1 MCLFG
6 DHGSRLA
13 VVAFVARRVLSKHTF
28 LPALITMGM
37 LSWAPRSH
45 ADVLVQ
51 LGVVIDKS
59 SSTQGEIATFRAG
72 IIAGLGNLPLDG
84 TVELTLVDFEGLFSL
99 SGPDPLRQGNV
110 IYGPQV
116 MASAADLAGA
126 ESAVNAI
133 TSGEGTN
140 IEDGLQ
146 EARLAMTASPNFGD
160 NTVAIV
166 NLLSDGRPTMYNAC
180 CGLGDIDSAARR
192 ANAQAAA
199 LAERDAG
206 VAAGIDVYSAEALGS
221 SAEDLAFL
229 EDLVAPQPFATVTG
243 PDFEFPNPFTS
254 AGWVIPLAG
263 VEDIEAAL
271 AAKIVAVDEIPE
283 PATAW
288 LLGLGLAC
296 LMRRRRAGRNQRAS
310 S

>member
-1 MCLFG
+1 M
-6 DHGSRLA
+6 
-13 VVAFVARRVLSKHTF
+13 LSKHTL
-28 LPALITMGM
+28 LPVLVALGIF
-37 LSWAPRSH
+37 SWTPRSH

-59 SSTQGEIATFRAG
+59 SSTQGEIGTFRAG
-72 IIAGLGNLPLDG
+72 IIAGLDDLPLDG

-116 MASAADLAGA
+116 ISSAADLTGA
-126 ESAVNAI
+126 ENAVNAI

-146 EARLAMTASPNFGD
+146 EARLAMTASPNFGG
-160 NTVAIV
+160 NTVAII

-199 LAERDAG
+199 MAERDAG
-206 VAAGIDVYSAEALGS
+206 LAAGIDVYSAEALGS
-221 SAEDLAFL
+221 SAEDLTFL
-229 EDLVAPQPFATVTG
+229 EGLVAPQPFATVTS
-243 PDFEFPNPFTS
+243 PDFDFPDPFTS

-271 AAKIVAVDEIPE
+271 SAKVLAVDEIPE
-283 PATAW
+283 PTTAW

-296 LMRRRRAGRNQRAS
+296 IMLRRRA
-310 S
+310 